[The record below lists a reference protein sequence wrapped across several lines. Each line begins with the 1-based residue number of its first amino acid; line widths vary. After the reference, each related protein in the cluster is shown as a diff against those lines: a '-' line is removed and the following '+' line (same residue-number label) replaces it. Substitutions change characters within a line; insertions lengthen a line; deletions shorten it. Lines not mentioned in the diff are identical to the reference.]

1 MNVRDSRRVWDSRV
15 LLGILLAN
23 AAAAYS
29 FFGVPVPWVAAPLLL
44 FYSLNTGAL
53 STKRKLAS
61 VVKPLLVFTGLAIVM
76 TAYTWPAS
84 PSMPPL
90 ATTTYELFLVL
101 RYATL
106 AIYALGIV
114 VFYRYTVKWGE
125 FELCNLLTQV
135 GLLVAG
141 YSLYVYLAQL
151 VGFWEIPR
159 TRMGTGGQD
168 FTVQAVKFQYEFHR
182 ALGSFREPSHLAEW
196 LIVPAISSLAIKT
209 KRALVSRI
217 VMLAA
222 IVLSGSLLAV
232 FALAGAWLT
241 LVLIGLSSTKSTRR
255 TIVGA
260 SALVLCVVYIF
271 DAVVGLGY
279 LQVIQDRIND
289 ALRLGVEG
297 TNRAYVFHYV
307 VDNPPSLVGYGL
319 GNASLKLT
327 KALGTDLVASHLS
340 LYVHYLYALG
350 IIGVALLVWHFTLPL
365 ILAIRHGLTKLT
377 LAGQAFV
384 AGHVSWLLMYAGHS
398 EEPALLHAAAVGALV
413 ALVARASLKKHA
425 AGSSLYAA
433 RELKVCVPRR

>member
-135 GLLVAG
+135 GLIVAG

-196 LIVPAISSLAIKT
+196 LIVPAISSLAVKT
-209 KRALVSRI
+209 KRALVSRL

-241 LVLIGLSSTKSTRR
+241 LVLIGFSSTKSARL
-255 TIVGA
+255 IVGA
-260 SALVLCVVYIF
+260 SASVVLVVYVF
-271 DAVVGLGY
+271 DAVIGLGY
-279 LQVIQDRIND
+279 VQVIQDRID
-289 ALRLGVEG
+289 GALRLGIEG
-297 TNRAYVFHYV
+297 TNRDYIFRYVI
-307 VDNPPSLVGYGL
+307 DNPPSLIGYGL
-319 GNASLKLT
+319 GNASLMLT
-327 KALGTDLVASHLS
+327 EAVGTDLVASHLS

-350 IIGVALLVWHFTLPL
+350 IIGIALLAWHFTLPL
-365 ILAIRHGLTKLT
+365 ILAVRYGLTKLT

-413 ALVARASLKKHA
+413 ALVARAILKKPTA
-425 AGSSLYAA
+425 DSSLYAA
-433 RELKVCVPRR
+433 RELKVCIPRR